1 MIRIIAKNQQ
11 MLEEVIEFL
20 NKYHIKLEFS
30 IDFEKLQI
38 TLDSTLYFVN
48 NIIRNVF
55 KEEDVILKEFIPFYV
70 SPGIEKGEFLS
81 LIKRE
86 AQKIIDLKESEIF
99 YPVSKEN
106 IYNFCF
112 NKKLL
117 PECEK
122 IEYLFFTHNYDDVV
136 NCIIHSVGLILNPN
150 YIELKFIYSNCYGI
164 CGINTNFYTYKW
176 KKIPKNKIKNP
187 RIYNITKKLCEQYS
201 INNFE
206 LIYYHVYNWIVNS
219 NEKSKKKLLQHGR
232 IHTSQKAH

>member
-99 YPVSKEN
+99 Y
-106 IYNFCF
+106 
-112 NKKLL
+112 
-117 PECEK
+117 
-122 IEYLFFTHNYDDVV
+122 HN
-136 NCIIHSVGLILNPN
+136 SL
-150 YIELKFIYSNCYGI
+150 
-164 CGINTNFYTYKW
+164 
-176 KKIPKNKIKNP
+176 
-187 RIYNITKKLCEQYS
+187 
-201 INNFE
+201 
-206 LIYYHVYNWIVNS
+206 
-219 NEKSKKKLLQHGR
+219 
-232 IHTSQKAH
+232 